1 MSSSRAVVI
10 DLRLPREVENAVG
23 AAVAERSA
31 VLLLRW
37 AALKR
42 QWATAPGSSFVQAIS
57 VNSDVRVLAQPLE
70 AAARELRATKR
81 ALSSAE
87 DFCYA
92 SPVDALSTVLQNAA
106 DFHEGC
112 GGSTRCFISVLCASA
127 PTTTPALVAALHRIA
142 DLGAS
147 VEFVLLRVTDLSPA
161 SIAQLQPLYTTAQEL
176 GGSLAIDRVPNDT
189 ASFER
194 LLRRWAAHELDK
206 VRATL
211 VFEPHL
217 LVSLDLSPCALLPS
231 ALDGTHPQPGGL
243 RRFVALKRVPIAT
256 FDMGFLAG
264 SPWKA
269 QAAAEDEDD
278 DFDRC
283 ARNGQHFRA
292 LVRQLSAEDTALLC
306 ACRAPVGAGSGAPRA
321 RTEYF
326 VLVADATAIDG
337 SQPAPRL
344 GADFLLFPVCAAENC
359 VLDDTLLARADDD
372 DGGDGAD
379 QEGAAVVAAAL
390 TSTTLEDFDPLALV
404 SGAFEEMPE
413 QPRVAVG
420 GSGGSSGNSGNS
432 GGGGGGGRSNR
443 VAMPLAETGT
453 YSSAAPAKA
462 SRAKQAR
469 KPKGGG
475 GGGGGGS
482 SSRSSS
488 SSSRSG
494 GTSGGGGGGNSRRRA
509 KPLALKP
516 SRKISTCFCFDEEM
530 CTCNNG
536 RRKKK

>member
-1 MSSSRAVVI
+1 MAASRAVII

-31 VLLLRW
+31 VLLQRW

-42 QWATAPGSSFVQAIS
+42 QCAAAPGSSFVQAIS

-142 DLGAS
+142 DLGAR

-161 SIAQLQPLYTTAQEL
+161 SIAQLQPLYATAQEL

-217 LVSLDLSPCALLPS
+217 LVSLDLSPCALLPD
-231 ALDGTHPQPGGL
+231 ALDSTHPQPGGL

-326 VLVADATAIDG
+326 VLVADATATDG

-344 GADFLLFPVCAAENC
+344 GADILVFPVCAAENC

-372 DGGDGAD
+372 DTDDLDQGGT
-379 QEGAAVVAAAL
+379 AVVAAAL
-390 TSTTLEDFDPLALV
+390 TSTALEDFDPLALV

-413 QPRVAVG
+413 QPRDAVG
-420 GSGGSSGNSGNS
+420 GSGNSGNS

-443 VAMPLAETGT
+443 VAMPLAETGNN
-453 YSSAAPAKA
+453 SSAAPAKA

-482 SSRSSS
+482 SSSSSSS

-494 GTSGGGGGGNSRRRA
+494 GNGGGGGGGGNSRRRA

-516 SRKISTCFCFDEEM
+516 TRKISTCFCFDEEM